1 MKIILYNMKAFNI
14 YFNGRKINSSP
25 LSKDELKRVF
35 EKKFIYKRNII
46 TNLID
51 EIPVNQLQTRKCI
64 VV

>member
-1 MKIILYNMKAFNI
+1 MKIIFDNMKAFNI

>member
-1 MKIILYNMKAFNI
+1 MKAFNI

>member
-1 MKIILYNMKAFNI
+1 MKAFNI

-46 TNLID
+46 TNFID